1 MEDNETVEVEV
12 SDNDT
17 NFELAQGIVQNIVAD
32 KPADAMDQV
41 NDLMLDKVRDA
52 IAGKRQE
59 VAASLFGEP
68 QADDEAD
75 VDEPEEVE
83 LETEADSEVE
93 ETDGDVEEF
102 EVVDDESETET
113 EEEDEDVQTD

>member
-17 NFELAQGIVQNIVAD
+17 NFELAQGIVNNIIDD

-59 VAASLFGEP
+59 VAASLFAEP
-68 QADDEAD
+68 Q
-75 VDEPEEVE
+75 P
-83 LETEADSEVE
+83 ETEADVEVE
-93 ETDGDVEEF
+93 DDIETEAEEDGEVEEF
-102 EVVDDESETET
+102 EIVDNESET
-113 EEEDEDVQTD
+113 EEEDEDV